1 MFSNIR
7 RAIDNLQSH
16 PKEGLSSDGGAVD
29 LDTITDQIKVF
40 IKDKAEQD
48 DVRRLSHGKSNKID
62 TEMCLRWVDL
72 LHRMVK

>member
-16 PKEGLSSDGGAVD
+16 PKDGLSDGAVD
-29 LDTITDQIKVF
+29 LDTITAQIKVF
-40 IKDKAEQD
+40 IKDKAEQE